1 MLKNKEEETIFMK
14 KKFVIYFCILAL
26 LILGVIFAS
35 SQVQALSKQRG
46 LGRNQELRE
55 EARNNRRESSQICI
69 NEQEIM
75 RDCNICNQNEYCQIH
90 ERNIDCA
97 NRYNQCLPK
106 THNCRRNCNR

>member
-1 MLKNKEEETIFMK
+1 MK